1 MPKKKEKTTL
11 DEKITALKE
20 QLKQI
25 EVMYYKVQGALEV
38 LEGMQ
43 QEDVN

>member
-11 DEKITALKE
+11 DEKITVLKE
-20 QLKQI
+20 QLKQM

>member
-1 MPKKKEKTTL
+1 MTKKKEKISI
-11 DEKITALKE
+11 DERIDALKE